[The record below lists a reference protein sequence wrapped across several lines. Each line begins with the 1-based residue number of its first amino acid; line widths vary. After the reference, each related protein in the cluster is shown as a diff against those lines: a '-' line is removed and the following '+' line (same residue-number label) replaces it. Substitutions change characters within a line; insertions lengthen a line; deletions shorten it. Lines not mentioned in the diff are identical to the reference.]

1 MSIPRFTRSP
11 DPMLYFVL
19 ADFGPLG
26 RAWVERSVGDMDRNT
41 TIRDIRE
48 GQIENVVRVLEVS
61 LEGPICSDVTEDILR
76 AAGPWFDDPAPLSP
90 SERLAACRDHARE
103 LRNA

>member
-61 LEGPICSDVTEDILR
+61 LEG
-76 AAGPWFDDPAPLSP
+76 
-90 SERLAACRDHARE
+90 
-103 LRNA
+103 